1 MTFEQ
6 FDEYVFKKHRT
17 EFYKLVKD
25 EKSNSESSEQID
37 GNKIFNDIARKENI
51 IMNADINALKDAIV
65 KNVLKE
71 QTTWSEDL
79 VRKYVDKLVQ
89 KEEQKANLI
98 QNASMTDVFNWLKE
112 VQKKNGFDLEDLPF
126 VFVYY
131 KCPYKLTKFCDVEK
145 DEKTNTVRRVSFAV
159 SDNGHSYTYEPGF
172 GCETRFFNE
181 FVEMYI

>member
-1 MTFEQ
+1 MPE
-6 FDEYVFKKHRT
+6 DEIVKK
-17 EFYKLVKD
+17 
-25 EKSNSESSEQID
+25 I
-37 GNKIFNDIARKENI
+37 RKEQS
-51 IMNADINALKDAIV
+51 K
-65 KNVLKE
+65 
-71 QTTWSEDL
+71 WSNDL
-79 VRKYVDKLVQ
+79 VQRHADKLVQ
-89 KEEQKANLI
+89 KEIERKMKEEQKANLI

-145 DEKTNTVRRVSFAV
+145 DEKTNTVRQVYFAV

>member
-1 MTFEQ
+1 MNIDLDTLR
-6 FDEYVFKKHRT
+6 DEIVKK
-17 EFYKLVKD
+17 V
-25 EKSNSESSEQID
+25 
-37 GNKIFNDIARKENI
+37 RKEQP
-51 IMNADINALKDAIV
+51 K
-65 KNVLKE
+65 
-71 QTTWSEDL
+71 WSEDL
-79 VRKYVDKLVQ
+79 VQRHADKLVL
-89 KEEQKANLI
+89 KEIERKKKDEQKANLI

-112 VQKKNGFDLEDLPF
+112 VEKKNGFDLEDLPF

-181 FVEMYI
+181 FVERYI